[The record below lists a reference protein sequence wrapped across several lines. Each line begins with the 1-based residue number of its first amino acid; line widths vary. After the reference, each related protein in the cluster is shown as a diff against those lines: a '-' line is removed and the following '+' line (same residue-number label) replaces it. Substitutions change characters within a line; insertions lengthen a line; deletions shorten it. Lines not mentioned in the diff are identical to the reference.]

1 MWQGRCAAS
10 CEIVGLS
17 SRLARIM
24 LGEEDMPLKKLESNN
39 KYSYKVTARAI
50 SFVNKDKTRTNAI

>member
-1 MWQGRCAAS
+1 MY
-10 CEIVGLS
+10 
-17 SRLARIM
+17 RIM